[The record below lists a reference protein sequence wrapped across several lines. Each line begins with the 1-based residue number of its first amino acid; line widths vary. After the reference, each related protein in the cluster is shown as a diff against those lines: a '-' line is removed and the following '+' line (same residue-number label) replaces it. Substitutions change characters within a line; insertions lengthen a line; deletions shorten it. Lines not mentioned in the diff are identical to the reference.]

1 MLAPPSTPAGP
12 PPSPAGPSPVP
23 SPEGKGRNH
32 RDTPMARMWA
42 NCCPLFVPTLA
53 VTLCELCMP
62 EAFCELE
69 MCAKNLRELCALCER
84 KTSTKYASRP
94 VGVTSHTTPL
104 SIRRGVGGEASVFS
118 VCRRPSVGS
127 KCAPKTSV
135 NSVRSVREKTLHAPH
150 KQPNRDNLTY

>member
-1 MLAPPSTPAGP
+1 MTFFLSQKNTEEQNTQHSKQVVAPH
-12 PPSPAGPSPVP
+12 PSPAGPSPVP
-23 SPEGKGRNH
+23 SWPLPPPLPKREGRDH
-32 RDTPMARMWA
+32 RDTPMGWMWA

-94 VGVTSHTTPL
+94 VGVTSHITPL
-104 SIRRGVGGEASVFS
+104 SIRRGAGGEASVS
-118 VCRRPSVGS
+118 
-127 KCAPKTSV
+127 
-135 NSVRSVREKTLHAPH
+135 SVRERTNQEPYKLPS
-150 KQPNRDNLTY
+150 KGNLTYKK